1 MMSLLE
7 KAKTSQNNDFII
19 NQEQE
24 ALLEKNHHRLWL
36 DIRAAH
42 IEQVEQ
48 QAQTRLASLQT
59 THVARIRLLEDQRD
73 SVADPKIRR
82 MREAQIDAAT
92 RDYQEHVQK
101 METAK
106 IRADILAEA
115 VVFGMLEIR
124 N

>member
-1 MMSLLE
+1 
-7 KAKTSQNNDFII
+7 
-19 NQEQE
+19 
-24 ALLEKNHHRLWL
+24 LLEKNHHRLWL

-82 MREAQIDAAT
+82 MREAQIDAAS

-106 IRADILAEA
+106 TQADILAET